1 MRKLVQN
8 TGLGILSLLAGMLA
22 LLLLLWLTPLP
33 SFLRGNGIMPLW
45 VHTVSELF
53 SIVVAVLVF
62 GVAWNVYKAERHGNL
77 LILACGLLAVGL
89 VDALHMLS
97 FVGMPDLVTPAS
109 PEKSINFWLAARFI
123 AALTLLAVAV
133 KPWRPLLQ
141 PRMPYVLLAGS
152 LAVAALVAWLGLFHQ
167 PWWPHTF
174 SAETGLAPFKIGAEY
189 AISLLLLVAAFLFFR
204 TARQQPTHDYDA
216 VSLFAAASATVMS
229 ELCFA
234 IYSGVTDI
242 LSLLGHVYKIIA
254 YIFIY
259 RAVFA
264 SSVRQP
270 FERLQRAQE
279 ELASSRQVL
288 QSILD
293 NAPVRIFWRD
303 RDLRYLGANTLYL
316 QDAGVSDIAQII
328 GKRNSELFPEHTDRY
343 AEDDLDIMRTGMPRL
358 NYEEPTVRA
367 DGRPGWL
374 LTSKVPLRSRAGTVI
389 GILGTYN
396 DITERKRAEEIIQY
410 QASYDALTQLPNR
423 RLFHDRLQQE
433 VEKCRRYQLKL
444 ALILLD
450 LDNFKE
456 INDTLG
462 HALGDDLLQQVARR
476 LQDCVRGEDS
486 VARLGGDEFCIIVA
500 GLNAVSGAERVSQ
513 EIMRRLA
520 APFQLQE
527 NEVYLTVSI
536 GLTLYPD
543 DGDNIDT
550 LLRNA
555 DQAMYDA
562 KRQGRNR
569 YSYFTPAMQQAALNR
584 MELTRELRS
593 ALAEGQLRLVYQ
605 PIVDLASGSV
615 RKAEA
620 LIRWEHPERGLI
632 SPAEFIPIA
641 EATGLI
647 IDIGDWVF
655 YQAVRQVKHWRNW
668 RPDFQISINKSPVQ
682 FSGKKRRQDAWFDYL
697 RAQQLPGNSIV
708 IEITE
713 GLLLDANATVTQT
726 LQDCRAAGMQMSLDD
741 FGTGYSS
748 LSYLKKFHMDYLKI
762 DQSFMANLAP
772 GTDDMAL
779 CEAIIQMAHKLGI
792 QVVAEG
798 VETEAQRALLLAAG
812 CDYGQGYLFSRPLA
826 PAAFEPLLQQAQPSR

>member
-1 MRKLVQN
+1 MRKLIQN
-8 TGLGILSLLAGMLA
+8 TGPGILGLLAAMLV
-22 LLLLLWLTPLP
+22 LLLLLWQTPLP
-33 SFLRGNGIMPLW
+33 FYLRGNGMMPLW
-45 VHTVSELF
+45 THTASELF
-53 SIVVAVLVF
+53 SIVVAMLVF

-89 VDALHMLS
+89 LDALHMLS
-97 FVGMPDLVTPAS
+97 FVGMPDLVTPAT
-109 PEKSINFWLAARFI
+109 PEKSIIFWLAARFI
-123 AALTLLAVAV
+123 AALTLLAVAF
-133 KPWRPLLQ
+133 KPWRPMLQ
-141 PRMPYVLLAGS
+141 PHTPYMLLVCS
-152 LAVAALVAWLGLFHQ
+152 LIVAALIAWLGLFH
-167 PWWPHTF
+167 PSWWPRTF
-174 SAETGLAPFKIGAEY
+174 SPETGLTPFKIGAEY
-189 AISLLLLVAAFLFFR
+189 AISLLLLIAAFLFFR
-204 TARQQPTHDYDA
+204 TVRQQAAHDYDV
-216 VSLFAAASATVMS
+216 VSLFAAASASVMS

-234 IYSGVTDI
+234 FYSGVTDI
-242 LSLLGHVYKIIA
+242 ISLLGHVYKIIA
-254 YIFIY
+254 YVFIY

-316 QDAGVSDIAQII
+316 QDAGVDDITQII
-328 GKRNSELFPEHTDRY
+328 GKRGSELFPGHTDRY
-343 AEDDLDIMRTGMPRL
+343 AADDLEIMRSGSPKL
-358 NYEEPTVRA
+358 NYEEPILRA
-367 DGRPGWL
+367 NGEPGWL
-374 LTSKVPLRSRAGTVI
+374 LTSKVPLRNQAGDII

-410 QASYDALTQLPNR
+410 QASYDALTLLPNR
-423 RLFHDRLQQE
+423 RLFQDRLQQE
-433 VEKCRRYQLKL
+433 IMRCRRNALKL

-476 LQDCVRGEDS
+476 LQGCMRADDM
-486 VARLGGDEFCIIVA
+486 VARLGGDEFCIVVA
-500 GLNAVSGAERVSQ
+500 GLSALDGAERVSQ

-520 APFQLQE
+520 VPFQLQE
-527 NEVYLTVSI
+527 NVVHLTVSI

-543 DGDNIDT
+543 DSDNIDN

-569 YSYFTPAMQQAALNR
+569 YSYFTSAMQQAALYR

-593 ALAEGQLRLVYQ
+593 ALAGNQFKLVYQ
-605 PIVDLASGSV
+605 PIVELACGGIY
-615 RKAEA
+615 KAEA
-620 LIRWEHPERGLI
+620 LLRWQHPQRGLI

-647 IDIGDWVF
+647 ADIGDWVF
-655 YQAVRQVKHWRNW
+655 YEAARQVKHWRLR

-682 FSGKKRRQDAWFDYL
+682 FSGKNRRHDAWVAYL
-697 RAQQLPGNSIV
+697 REQALPGSSIG

-713 GLLLDANATVTQT
+713 GLLLDASPAVTHI
-726 LQDCRAAGMQMSLDD
+726 LRDCHEAGMQVSLDD
-741 FGTGYSS
+741 FGTGYAS
-748 LSYLKKFHMDYLKI
+748 LSYLKKFDIDYLKI
-762 DQSFMANLAP
+762 DQSFVANLAP
-772 GTDDMAL
+772 GADDMVL

-792 QVVAEG
+792 RVIAEG
-798 VETEAQRALLLAAG
+798 VETEAQRALLADAG
-812 CDYGQGYLFSRPLA
+812 CDFGQGYLFSPPL
-826 PAAFEPLLQQAQPSR
+826 PPMEFELLLQSTTA